1 MKIILN
7 EELEKKITYYKSE
20 FNQGFYNELRNK
32 ITPLIENGVSINFIK
47 NTYKLRSNEIIFLL
61 TSQDK
66 KGKFVPILG
75 SKTESYY
82 TEDEMMKPI
91 SYSYEDLSPDEKK
104 IYNEKL

>member
-20 FNQGFYNELRNK
+20 FNQGLYNELRNK
-32 ITPLIENGVSINFIK
+32 ITPLIEKGTPIEFIR
-47 NTYKLRSNEIIFLL
+47 NTYKLRNDQIMFLL
-61 TSQDK
+61 TKEDK
-66 KGKFVPILG
+66 KTKYFKILG

-91 SYSYEDLSPDEKK
+91 SYTYEDLSPDEKK